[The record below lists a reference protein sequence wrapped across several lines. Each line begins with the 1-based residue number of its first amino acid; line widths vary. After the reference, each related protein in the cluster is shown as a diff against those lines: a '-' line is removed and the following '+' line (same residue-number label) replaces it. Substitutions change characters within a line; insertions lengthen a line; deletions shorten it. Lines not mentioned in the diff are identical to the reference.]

1 MSRVVILLVSVVACC
16 GLARPGGRCV
26 AAEDVAPKADPAAA
40 PTADR
45 PVGWRGDGSGCYPS
59 ADPPAKWSADQN
71 VLWKAEVGQGCS
83 SPILVGGRVLVTAE
97 PDLLVCLDA
106 SSGKELWRKA
116 HRLSDLPPALNAQA
130 PGQSGQYGQATPT
143 PVSDGRC
150 VWAFFHTGIV
160 ACYDLDGTCR
170 WLHWYKMRLA
180 TGYGRTASPV
190 LVGGRLLVHFGPL
203 ACLDAATGDLLWTCD
218 AAKATYGTPVPARI
232 GEVDVAVTPKGHVVR
247 LADGKVLAADLG
259 NCMYP
264 SPVVQGRT
272 VYFIGSAMTAVE
284 LPDKAAD
291 QVTVKERWYA
301 ELEGDFYASPVV
313 HDGRIYTVDRAANF
327 YVIDAGTGKT
337 VLKKTLPL
345 PPAGGSGSPNVYPS
359 ICLVGKR
366 LLVCNDAGAAV
377 FIEPGDR
384 GALVGAGALPDG
396 CGATPAFSG
405 GRVFIRGGGVLYC
418 VAAAGPAA
426 GAVGDPPG
434 AAMAGQAPGTA
445 TRRALA
451 GCGERLP

>member
-1 MSRVVILLVSVVACC
+1 MSRRAVLLLSVVACC
-16 GLARPGGRCV
+16 AAARPVGPCA
-26 AAEDVAPKADPAAA
+26 AAEDVAPRVASASAPAAE
-40 PTADR
+40 R

-71 VLWKAEVGQGCS
+71 VLWKAEVGRGCS
-83 SPILVGGRVLVTAE
+83 SPILVGGRVLVTSE

-106 SSGKELWRKA
+106 SSGKELWRKV
-116 HRLSDLPPALNAQA
+116 HKLSDLPPALDAQA

-143 PVSDGRC
+143 PVSDGKC
-150 VWAFFHTGIV
+150 VWVFFHTGIV
-160 ACYDLDGTCR
+160 ACYDLDGTRR
-170 WLHWYKMRLA
+170 WLRWYKMRLA

-203 ACLDAATGDLLWTCD
+203 ACLDAATGELLWTCD
-218 AAKATYGTPVPARI
+218 AAKATYGTPVRARL
-232 GEVDVAVTPKGHVVR
+232 GDVDVAVTPKGDIVR

-291 QVTVKERWYA
+291 EVAARELWYA

-313 HDGRIYTVDRAANF
+313 HDGRVYTVDRAANF
-327 YVIDAGTGKT
+327 YVIDAATGKT

-345 PPAGGSGSPNVYPS
+345 SPAGGPGAPNVYPS
-359 ICLVGKR
+359 ICLAGKR
-366 LLVCNDAGAAV
+366 LLVSNDAGEAV
-377 FIEPGDR
+377 FIEPGDK
-384 GALVGAGALPDG
+384 GALVGEGTLPAG
-396 CGATPAFSG
+396 CGATPTFTG
-405 GRVFIRGGGVLYC
+405 GRVFVRGGEVLYC
-418 VAAAGPAA
+418 LGPA
-426 GAVGDPPG
+426 PLRP
-434 AAMAGQAPGTA
+434 
-445 TRRALA
+445 
-451 GCGERLP
+451 